1 MKVTQNLNTNRGIHM
16 RKGKSLLIR
25 DLDSFLK
32 GFCFLKS
39 LPLVLRCYWL
49 KTAASGCADWQERR
63 LQVMLFFVSTS
74 QLALASIGTGFC
86 SLCCFTGK
94 TFLRKGDYRTS

>member
-49 KTAASGCADWQERR
+49 KTAACGCVDWQERR
-63 LQVMLFFVSTS
+63 LQVMMFFVSTS
-74 QLALASIGTGFC
+74 QLALASIGTGFLQ
-86 SLCCFTGK
+86 SVLFHWEDIPEEGG
-94 TFLRKGDYRTS
+94 L